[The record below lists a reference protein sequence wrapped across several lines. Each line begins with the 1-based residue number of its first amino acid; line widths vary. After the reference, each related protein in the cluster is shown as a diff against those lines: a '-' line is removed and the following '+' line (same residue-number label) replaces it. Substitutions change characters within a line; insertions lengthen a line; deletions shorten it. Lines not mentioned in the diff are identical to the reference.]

1 MTIARRPSPF
11 GELLSLRQA
20 MDRLF
25 EDSFVSPR
33 TWRGQGVEG
42 RILPL
47 DVYVTND
54 ELVAEAA
61 IPGVDPDN
69 VEITLTGDT
78 LSLSCDLPESA
89 SAAGASVLL
98 QEINRGR
105 FTRTLTLP
113 SGLEPDKASATFENG
128 LLRLRV
134 PKAEQVKPRQIRI
147 TPAVDGGSPAANR
160 GSVTDGQPQTER
172 VTAQAG
178 ENR

>member
-33 TWRGQGVEG
+33 TWRGQGAEG

-47 DVYVTND
+47 DVYVTAD

-61 IPGVDPDN
+61 IPGVAPEN
-69 VEITLTGDT
+69 VDITLTGDT
-78 LSLSCDLPESA
+78 LTLACELPEPPE
-89 SAAGASVLL
+89 GDGRSVLL
-98 QEINRGR
+98 QEIARGR

-113 SGLEPDKASATFENG
+113 SGLEPDKASASFENG
-128 LLRLRV
+128 LLTLRV
-134 PKAEQVKPRQIRI
+134 PKAEQVKPRQIKI
-147 TPAVDGGSPAANR
+147 SPTVGGSAVEGRSTTNGQSQTDRAAVQ
-160 GSVTDGQPQTER
+160 S
-172 VTAQAG
+172 G
-178 ENR
+178 ESR